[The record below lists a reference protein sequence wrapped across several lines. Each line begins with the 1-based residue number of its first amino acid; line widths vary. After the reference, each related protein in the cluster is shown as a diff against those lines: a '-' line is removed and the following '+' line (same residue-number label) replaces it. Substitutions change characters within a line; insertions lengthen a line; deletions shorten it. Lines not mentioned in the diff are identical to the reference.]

1 MISKLA
7 MLCTLVIS
15 NIFILILK
23 KNNETNIL
31 IYKVTKLKKT
41 KQIFNKLKYFT
52 CFSNME
58 FKKKIIMAKQ
68 TLEKIDTIP

>member
-31 IYKVTKLKKT
+31 IYKVTKLKK
-41 KQIFNKLKYFT
+41 KQQIFNKLKYFT

>member
-31 IYKVTKLKKT
+31 IYKVTKLKK
-41 KQIFNKLKYFT
+41 KKNFNKLKYFT

-58 FKKKIIMAKQ
+58 FKKK
-68 TLEKIDTIP
+68 

>member
-52 CFSNME
+52 CFSNIE
-58 FKKKIIMAKQ
+58 LKKK
-68 TLEKIDTIP
+68 L

>member
-7 MLCTLVIS
+7 MLFTLVIS

-31 IYKVTKLKKT
+31 IYKVTKLKKK

-58 FKKKIIMAKQ
+58 LKKK
-68 TLEKIDTIP
+68 L

>member
-31 IYKVTKLKKT
+31 IYKVTELKKN

-58 FKKKIIMAKQ
+58 FKKK
-68 TLEKIDTIP
+68 

>member
-15 NIFILILK
+15 NIFILISK

-31 IYKVTKLKKT
+31 IYKVTKLKKQ
-41 KQIFNKLKYFT
+41 QIFNKLKYFT

-58 FKKKIIMAKQ
+58 FKKK
-68 TLEKIDTIP
+68 L

>member
-31 IYKVTKLKKT
+31 IYKVTKLKK
-41 KQIFNKLKYFT
+41 KQQIFNKLKYFT

-58 FKKKIIMAKQ
+58 LKKK
-68 TLEKIDTIP
+68 L